1 MFSSSP
7 ENGTRIRTTARGRTV
22 AAWILLTLPLF
33 AYPLE
38 WLTWFDSRLSAW
50 DLVGLFTLP
59 VLAMAALAVLLY
71 TGIADLRRAV
81 GASRVD
87 LIFVSAAVLL
97 LLLSLG
103 RSVYLGRR
111 LEPAE
116 WFLPL
121 VPLAGMV
128 LSREILRI
136 LPAWGTLVLAVL
148 LCFTWHFPLCIGLP
162 GNWNWN
168 FSLLAVLIPAP
179 FLLSRRL
186 PARHFWLAVLA
197 AALFLT
203 AISSAYRELV
213 PRGTIVGVVAA
224 SAALWLLWKIPGRQR
239 LLIILLGCG
248 AGIAMFLSIWLGP
261 ADSTIR
267 SSRFWLWRGSMELAL
282 SRSLV
287 GVGEGN
293 FSRHIN
299 PLLPREY
306 YFSDYATNFH
316 PHPHNEF
323 LAVWC
328 THGVMGVVAIL
339 FLTLAAGTGFRSFS
353 AVRTWCFW
361 LVLVLS
367 VHGQFDVLLGTPLA
381 GTLWLVVGGALA
393 GRPRRGGVSHPAGG
407 LAGAVLTVTLAVVVF
422 CSGWW
427 ARESLLSSRS
437 GDPVSAKRQLEK
449 SLAWLETAEARY
461 RLGMVELFDFRN
473 PRAAIPHFEK
483 LAPGYV
489 HSNGYLARAY
499 AAAGDPE
506 TALRYFDRE
515 SNAYPMSA
523 LNAFWELEVM
533 RVGGYDPVV
542 LSSLRSRLV
551 YLLKLRGLSIERI
564 DELIAK
570 PTWDDLPLRNP

>member
-1 MFSSSP
+1 MNH
-7 ENGTRIRTTARGRTV
+7 EVGIYDRAAERGRTV

-50 DLVGLFTLP
+50 NLAGMFTLP
-59 VLAMAALAVLLY
+59 VMALTALAVLLY
-71 TGIADLRRAV
+71 TGLGALRRVA
-81 GASRVD
+81 GSSRVD
-87 LIFVSAAVLL
+87 QLLVAASAVLL
-97 LLLSLG
+97 LLSFW
-103 RSVYLGRR
+103 RSFHLGRR

-121 VPLAGMV
+121 MPLAGMV
-128 LSREILRI
+128 LSREILKI
-136 LPAWGTLVLAVL
+136 LPQWGTLTLAVL
-148 LCFTWHFPLCIGLP
+148 LGFTWHFPLCIGLP

-179 FLLSRRL
+179 FLLFRRL
-186 PARHFWLAVLA
+186 PARNFWVAVLA
-197 AALFLT
+197 SALFLMVM
-203 AISSAYRELV
+203 SLCYRELV
-213 PRGTIVGVVAA
+213 PRGTIIGVITAA
-224 SAALWLLWKIPGRQR
+224 AALWLLWKIPARQR
-239 LLIILLGCG
+239 LIMTVLGCG

-282 SRSLV
+282 GHSLH
-287 GVGEGN
+287 GLGEGN
-293 FSRHIN
+293 FERHIN

-306 YFSDYATNFH
+306 YFSDYAANFH

-323 LAVWC
+323 LAAWC
-328 THGVMGVVAIL
+328 THGVTGGLMVL
-339 FLTLAAGTGFRSFS
+339 LLTLAACTGFRSFS
-353 AVRTWCFW
+353 AVRTWGFW
-361 LVLVLS
+361 MVLVML

-381 GTLWLVVGGALA
+381 GTLWLAVGGALA
-393 GRPRRGGVSHPAGG
+393 GGSCREGKVHLAAGI
-407 LAGAVLTVTLAVVVF
+407 AGAILAAILAAVVF

-427 ARESLLSSRS
+427 ARESLLSSRRS
-437 GDPVSAKRQLEK
+437 DPAAARRQLEK
-449 SLAWLETAEARY
+449 SLAWRETAEARY

-473 PRAAIPHFEK
+473 PRAAISHFEK
-483 LAPGYV
+483 LSPGYV

-515 SNAYPMSA
+515 SDAYPLSA

-533 RVGGYDPVV
+533 RVRGYDPVV
-542 LSSLRSRLV
+542 LSSRRNRLI
-551 YLLKLRGLSIERI
+551 YLLKLRDLSLERI
-564 DELIAK
+564 DELISK
-570 PTWDDLPLRNP
+570 PALDDLPLRNP